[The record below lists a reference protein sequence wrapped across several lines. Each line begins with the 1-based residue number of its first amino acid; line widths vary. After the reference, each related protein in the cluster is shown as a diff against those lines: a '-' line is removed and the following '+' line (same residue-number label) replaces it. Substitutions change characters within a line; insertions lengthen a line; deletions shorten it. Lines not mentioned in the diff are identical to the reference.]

1 MDIFKRLLHR
11 LAAFV
16 SIFISTAAVL
26 STIATLITFLG
37 LGSVVFGYI
46 AGILPLVFVGIGILI
61 LSVILFIFIYT
72 LAVEVKKGVANS
84 PTITV
89 YPPPQTR
96 GEFDLLLKEVV
107 YQHFPDGKTMSQ
119 RKRFKIRVLRD
130 GVDRFMDR
138 YRWTGTG
145 KCTIKSLTSGFN
157 VANHRKEEFW
167 DYFDV
172 IFPHPLRKNEE
183 ADFTIE
189 WELFDA
195 GQAAVPFLSTM
206 IDYET
211 KHLSMRVI
219 LPPDLAP
226 KGAYCY
232 EFANYIDTLPIST
245 QPTQWDAATQSIN
258 YDVPRPKKYHK
269 YLIRWYS

>member
-1 MDIFKRLLHR
+1 MDLFKRLLR
-11 LAAFV
+11 GLSAFL
-16 SIFISTAAVL
+16 SILINTAAVL
-26 STIATLITFLG
+26 STVATLITFLG

-46 AGILPLVFVGIGILI
+46 SGILPLVFIGVGVLI

-72 LAVEVKKGVANS
+72 LAVEVKKGVTNS
-84 PTITV
+84 PTATI
-89 YPPPQTR
+89 YPPPQTK
-96 GEFDLLLKEVV
+96 GEVELLLKEVV
-107 YQHFPDGKTMSQ
+107 YQYFPDGQTMRQ

-138 YRWTGTG
+138 YRWTGSG
-145 KCTIKSLTSGFN
+145 KCNIKSLTSGFN
-157 VANHRKEEFW
+157 IANERKEEFW

-172 IFPHPLRKNEE
+172 TFPHPLRKNEE

-189 WELFDA
+189 WELFDVVTS
-195 GQAAVPFLSTM
+195 AVPFLSTM

-219 LPPDLAP
+219 LPPNLAP

-232 EFANYIDTLPIST
+232 EFANYIDTLPVST
-245 QPTQWDAATQSIN
+245 QPTQWNAATQSIS
-258 YDVPRPKKYHK
+258 YDGPRPKKYHK
-269 YLIRWYS
+269 FLIRWYS